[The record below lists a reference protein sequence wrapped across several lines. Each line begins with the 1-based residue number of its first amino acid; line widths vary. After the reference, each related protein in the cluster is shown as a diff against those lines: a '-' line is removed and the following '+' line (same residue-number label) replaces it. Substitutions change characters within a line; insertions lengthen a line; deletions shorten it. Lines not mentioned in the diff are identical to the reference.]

1 MPFCTV
7 CKNAGKTQPEYTSHF
22 VRQTTHKLSPV
33 TCPTILN
40 NMCNHCCTKGHFPS
54 DCPQLRRERKIQK
67 ENIYSLKKRKRRMDD
82 TSTIKNKPS
91 KNIFDALSDDDDSN
105 DESIDNFVV
114 PDDKF
119 VTKVRGVKF
128 SWSALM
134 DSDSDEE

>member
-7 CKNAGKTQPEYTSHF
+7 CKNAGKTHSEYTSHF

-40 NMCNHCCTKGHFPS
+40 NMCNHCSTKGHFPS

-67 ENIYSLKKRKRRMDD
+67 EEACALKKRKRQMDD
-82 TSTIKNKPS
+82 APTVEKKSV
-91 KNIFDALSDDDDSN
+91 KNIFEALSDDEN
-105 DESIDNFVV
+105 DQPNDNFVV

-119 VTKVRGVKF
+119 VTKVRGVKL
-128 SWSALM
+128 SWSTLM